1 MQYFFRL
8 FINSQRRL
16 FKNLLFRELVFLL
29 NFVIHYVLFVK
40 LAKIPN
46 MKYFIILI
54 LSSLTISAQ
63 NNHPKDYFRSPLDI
77 PLQLSGNFGE
87 LRPNHFHAGFDFKTQ
102 QKEGLNIYAA
112 AEGYISRIKISH
124 GGYGKALYITHPN
137 GYTTVYGHLQSG
149 FGEIEKYIKNEQY
162 KAKSYEIELFL
173 KPSELIV
180 KKGEIIAISGNTG
193 GSDGPHLHFEIRD
206 TQSEKIINPM
216 LFGFDSQVKDTK
228 KPFFMGLY
236 VYPIGE
242 NSVVNQSRRPL
253 LLTYDQQPDGNY
265 VTEKITANGKIGFGI
280 VANDYDDVSWNTNGV
295 FKVETFLNG
304 NPSFGYTF
312 DTFSFDETRYINALI
327 DYERYKKE
335 KQRIQKLFA
344 VNPYPL
350 SIIKTN
356 ANFGIIDVTSNVTK
370 LYKIEVSDFHKNT
383 SRISI
388 PISHS
393 ILPTKVAEPPKTSK
407 YHVKTNRENIFSLE
421 NVTVTIPA
429 NTFYEDFYM
438 NFNVKNNIIK
448 LHEDIIPAHLS
459 FNIAIEDTTFNEK
472 DREKMFIGYF
482 NGKKIN
488 YYTTKRYKN
497 TFSIFTRTLGEYR
510 LVKDTVSPEVKIS
523 KNIEGKWI
531 SNRKTIQLTITD
543 DLSGIKSYEGYLNGK
558 WILLEYESKLN
569 RLLHQ
574 FSDGIVDEG
583 KNDLKVI
590 VTDNV
595 GNSTIFETHFFR
607 SQKP

>member
-1 MQYFFRL
+1 
-8 FINSQRRL
+8 
-16 FKNLLFRELVFLL
+16 LLFRELVFLL

-40 LAKIPN
+40 LAKIPS
-46 MKYFIILI
+46 MKYLIILI

-162 KAKSYEIELFL
+162 KAKSYEIEFFL

-216 LFGFDSQVKDTK
+216 FFGFDSQVKDTK

-327 DYERYKKE
+327 DYERLKKE

-388 PISHS
+388 PISYS
-393 ILPTKVAEPPKTSK
+393 ILPTKVTEPPKTSK

-438 NFNVKNNIIK
+438 NFNVKNNVIK
-448 LHEDIIPAHLS
+448 LHEDIIAAHLS
-459 FNIAIEDTTFNEK
+459 FNIAIEDSTFNEK

-497 TFSIFTRTLGEYR
+497 TFSIYTKTLGEYR

-531 SNRKTIQLTITD
+531 SDRKTIQLTITD